1 MLGFLITI
9 HAIISVLLISVVLM
23 QASQG
28 GGLAGSIGGQTTN
41 AIFGGRSAS
50 TALSKI
56 TTYLAA
62 AFMGLALI
70 ISLLGSP
77 DRVGTDSVIER
88 AQEDGLL
95 IPNAENLTLPTT
107 PQDNK
112 EKNNQYSAEVVE
124 LVDTLS

>member
-1 MLGFLITI
+1 MLGFLITV
-9 HAIISVLLISVVLM
+9 HASISVLLISVVLM

-28 GGLAGSIGGQTTN
+28 GGLAGSIGGQATN

-70 ISLLGSP
+70 ISLLGAP
-77 DRVGTDSVIER
+77 DKVGNGSIIER

-95 IPNAENLTLPTT
+95 IPDTENLSIPTT
-107 PQDNK
+107 PQENK
-112 EKNNQYSAEVVE
+112 EKNN
-124 LVDTLS
+124 

>member
-9 HAIISVLLISVVLM
+9 HAIISVLLVSVVLM

-41 AIFGGRSAS
+41 AIFGGRSAA

-56 TTYLAA
+56 TTYLAV
-62 AFMGLALI
+62 AFMGLALL

-77 DRVGTDSVIER
+77 DSAGSDSLIEK

-95 IPNAENLTLPTT
+95 VPTSEGLSIPTSPIEDT
-107 PQDNK
+107 
-112 EKNNQYSAEVVE
+112 EKK
-124 LVDTLS
+124 

>member
-107 PQDNK
+107 PQGNK
-112 EKNNQYSAEVVE
+112 EKNN
-124 LVDTLS
+124 

>member
-9 HAIISVLLISVVLM
+9 HAIISVLLVTVVLM

-41 AIFGGRSAS
+41 AIFGGRSAA
-50 TALSKI
+50 TTLSKI
-56 TTYLAA
+56 TTYLAV
-62 AFMGLALI
+62 AFMGLALL

-77 DRVGTDSVIER
+77 DNLGSDSVIEK

-95 IPNAENLTLPTT
+95 IPTQESLSIPASPLEET
-107 PQDNK
+107 
-112 EKNNQYSAEVVE
+112 EKKN
-124 LVDTLS
+124 